1 MRPVEEPRILAEA
14 TFNRKVLTY
23 WLLSGG
29 LVMVLCVVTI
39 PLVPFWFIFGR
50 MITGKFLEH
59 MSCTLTER
67 TLIVRKGWL
76 NRVEKTVPLEKITD
90 LGLKQGPIMR
100 AMDLHMLTVETA
112 GSSGAGGASAL
123 VSIIGIED
131 TIGFRDKVLTQRD
144 LRIDGPETEP
154 STSQTAPSADGQILA
169 DIRDTLHR
177 IEQGMKES

>member
-1 MRPVEEPRILAEA
+1 MPCMNEPKILAEA

-23 WLLSGG
+23 WLLSGCV
-29 LVMVLCVVTI
+29 LMVIAVVTI
-39 PLVPFWFIFGR
+39 PLIPFWFIFGR
-50 MITGKFLEH
+50 MITGKLLEH

-67 TLIVRKGWL
+67 TLIVKKGWL

-100 AMDLHMLTVETA
+100 AMDLHMLTIETA
-112 GSSGAGGASAL
+112 GSSGAGGTSAL

-131 TIGFRDKVLTQRD
+131 TIDFRNKVLMQRD
-144 LRIDGPETEP
+144 LRIDGPRTEP
-154 STSQTAPSADGQILA
+154 STSQAVPAAGGEILA